1 MNDVKILLRSFNL
14 NSLKANPGKCQFMI
28 LRKSLRPKYCLTI
41 GAISVRESGHVEL
54 LEITIDKHLSFK
66 KPFENLCRIT
76 KYLTLEKA
84 KLLGSAFT
92 YSQFNY
98 VPLIWMFCQKTLN
111 FKIKKIHHKT
121 LRTIHQSNVSYRDL
135 LECNIITF
143 THK

>member
-1 MNDVKILLRSFNL
+1 
-14 NSLKANPGKCQFMI
+14 MI

-66 KPFENLCRIT
+66 KHFENLCRIT

-98 VPLIWMFCQKTLN
+98 VPLIWMFCQKTLYV
-111 FKIKKIHHKT
+111 KIEKIYRKT
-121 LRTIHQSNVSYRDL
+121 LRISQESDVSYCDLPECTGSTSIHQ
-135 LECNIITF
+135 
-143 THK
+143 

>member
-1 MNDVKILLRSFNL
+1 MKILLRLFNL

-28 LRKSLRPKYCLTI
+28 LGKSLRPKYFLTI
-41 GAISVRESGHVEL
+41 GAINVRESGHVEL

-66 KPFENLCRIT
+66 KHFENLCQII

-92 YSQFNY
+92 YSKFNY
-98 VPLIWMFCQKTLN
+98 APLIWMLCQKTLN

-121 LRTIHQSNVSYRDL
+121 LRTIHQPSVSYRDL
-135 LECNIITF
+135 LECNVSTF